1 MTAPENDLNYALSL
15 IDREGIFFLT
25 ETGEIGTKAE
35 FLEKV
40 QDEEAVLVNK
50 GIMYVMT
57 PWTGWEL
64 SLIGQVEMGDIDR
77 TYIQLILMA
86 SGIVAILL
94 AAALAAGRKILKV
107 LYSAYERTAQSY
119 GSNRQ

>member
-1 MTAPENDLNYALSL
+1 
-15 IDREGIFFLT
+15 
-25 ETGEIGTKAE
+25 
-35 FLEKV
+35 
-40 QDEEAVLVNK
+40 
-50 GIMYVMT
+50 MT
-57 PWTGWEL
+57 PLDRWEL

-107 LYSAYERTAQSY
+107 LYSPMNELLRAMDRIDSDNLGYRLTVKPGAGDDQIKIREDLTV
-119 GSNRQ
+119 